1 MEFPVPQ
8 DPRVAKLL
16 KRTLARVRGEST
28 GFDDAEKEDLHAAF
42 LRFKV
47 PDSADI
53 HKDCCENEHA
63 GDDLDALLNFVGR
76 WVPPDEAISELARKI
91 TMYDYM
97 DFDEFLTFMTYYDEF
112 ERAEQ
117 ERIFKLY
124 DEDSSGNISARG
136 PICLRRIA
144 MVKKKKLNGGEN
156 GDDYKRVDTTTS
168 PVNADNFGLATLLSP
183 VTVDKFHEG
192 FFERHAL
199 HVARPSC
206 PGYYA
211 PLEDLSSPQR
221 LFKLME
227 DGTETPPTPTRV
239 DEVVR
244 LFNEGWSIQWLQ
256 PQHEHDALSTL
267 VATLE
272 SQFGCLVGVNAY
284 LTPAGAQGLAP
295 HWDDV
300 DVFVLQLGGSKAWS
314 LHRCCTDSPLEPE
327 QQTLPRYSSGDLAP
341 ESLSDAFMRPK
352 LLPGDLLYFPRGII
366 HHAPNKDSRM
376 MLTFEEA
383 MSELWEEDEEL
394 RKALPWKAL
403 TLAPP
408 NKLLSSAVAQQLRR
422 LADAVEAESS
432 EDTPGAVAAALG
444 ELGAEFVRHRMPPRQ
459 KEEVE
464 VSLVGLRSTVRLDI
478 SAIAL
483 LPVPGDIDDAA
494 ARLIHCASNMRK
506 NHMMNHPAG
515 ADAGHCFP
523 GNAEEAEPEE
533 AEEEDLEGD
542 EVLDP
547 ADPGQVLSGPV
558 VVALRHI
565 CSSEPKTLQEL
576 LQEAKV
582 PPERW
587 QEMMHEA
594 LGVVDK
600 NWDGE
605 LNFEELCCFLAV
617 YRGSEG
623 FTKEEVASLKEL
635 FDAEAVEVDNEK
647 PGRHELPPEPKLA
660 GKHLPSLLIQAFG
673 MQVADNVEELQQQLA
688 SGQGFRKTATND
700 SSESGS
706 ATISF
711 KEFLILA
718 RRTREM
724 EMMQLTKEMPGLLNT
739 PAKAGTGDFSSA
751 VTWSIETGIDLPRPF
766 EVLATKDGNGTISS
780 EELYQ
785 FLIGKEFTPLKKVVI
800 EILQETAAEALEHGE
815 GLDFN
820 QFFDF
825 LFVYRQRDGFA
836 RAEVDHFRKG
846 FDEYDADGSGSI
858 STLELSDIFRDFGY
872 RISVDTLHHY
882 IDKVDQDGSNQLDFR
897 EFLRLMRWHRESEL
911 EHYKQI
917 FSRSK
922 VTRDG
927 VEGIL
932 RKKLKAAIEELGAV
946 GDVKII
952 EVEVERLPKEA
963 LIDFDVFVDVVDAC
977 RLEFVKQEKK
987 KAGFTDEE
995 LERYTEAFQKFD
1007 RDGSGSI
1014 EGRELLKL
1022 LEAFK
1027 WEPRSKQEREVLMGR
1042 LNTARKRAREAE
1054 APKVSKDDSP
1064 EFGFWEFIQLAREL
1078 NTLHE
1083 KAKEQAM
1090 NQLME
1095 EVQFNQKEVNQLQRR
1110 LATGAVPPA
1119 GRGIIA
1125 DPSAWVGVAR
1135 PRHPAFSALRTFADE
1150 NQLRKSE
1157 QTFQESFAEARLCL
1171 DDAREPLDCMLLIDV
1186 IERAKQLDESDAG
1199 LSRELV
1205 RRLVRNTGVS
1215 LGPERKEALDARL
1228 DILEEE
1234 GKLKFHGFLKL
1245 MRWILDS
1252 DFGEINSHIQQQ
1264 GDKGKSTSSS
1274 GQA

>member
-1 MEFPVPQ
+1 
-8 DPRVAKLL
+8 
-16 KRTLARVRGEST
+16 
-28 GFDDAEKEDLHAAF
+28 
-42 LRFKV
+42 
-47 PDSADI
+47 
-53 HKDCCENEHA
+53 
-63 GDDLDALLNFVGR
+63 
-76 WVPPDEAISELARKI
+76 
-91 TMYDYM
+91 
-97 DFDEFLTFMTYYDEF
+97 
-112 ERAEQ
+112 
-117 ERIFKLY
+117 
-124 DEDSSGNISARG
+124 
-136 PICLRRIA
+136 

-227 DGTETPPTPTRV
+227 DGTVPLYRINMFRCTDGKTKETPPTPTRV

-366 HHAPNKDSRM
+366 HHAPNKDVSSPSVHLTISTFQRQTVYD
-376 MLTFEEA
+376 LVQKTFEEA

-587 QEMMHEA
+587 QEVCQLLTQLTA
-594 LGVVDK
+594 LG
-600 NWDGE
+600 
-605 LNFEELCCFLAV
+605 LASV
-617 YRGSEG
+617 EDPPSLP
-623 FTKEEVASLKEL
+623 KASS
-635 FDAEAVEVDNEK
+635 
-647 PGRHELPPEPKLA
+647 KLA
-660 GKHLPSLLIQAFG
+660 S
-673 MQVADNVEELQQQLA
+673 A
-688 SGQGFRKTATND
+688 SK
-700 SSESGS
+700 
-706 ATISF
+706 
-711 KEFLILA
+711 
-718 RRTREM
+718 RRR
-724 EMMQLTKEMPGLLNT
+724 
-739 PAKAGTGDFSSA
+739 
-751 VTWSIETGIDLPRPF
+751 I
-766 EVLATKDGNGTISS
+766 
-780 EELYQ
+780 
-785 FLIGKEFTPLKKVVI
+785 KK
-800 EILQETAAEALEHGE
+800 
-815 GLDFN
+815 
-820 QFFDF
+820 
-825 LFVYRQRDGFA
+825 
-836 RAEVDHFRKG
+836 
-846 FDEYDADGSGSI
+846 
-858 STLELSDIFRDFGY
+858 
-872 RISVDTLHHY
+872 
-882 IDKVDQDGSNQLDFR
+882 
-897 EFLRLMRWHRESEL
+897 
-911 EHYKQI
+911 
-917 FSRSK
+917 
-922 VTRDG
+922 
-927 VEGIL
+927 
-932 RKKLKAAIEELGAV
+932 
-946 GDVKII
+946 
-952 EVEVERLPKEA
+952 
-963 LIDFDVFVDVVDAC
+963 
-977 RLEFVKQEKK
+977 
-987 KAGFTDEE
+987 
-995 LERYTEAFQKFD
+995 
-1007 RDGSGSI
+1007 
-1014 EGRELLKL
+1014 
-1022 LEAFK
+1022 
-1027 WEPRSKQEREVLMGR
+1027 
-1042 LNTARKRAREAE
+1042 
-1054 APKVSKDDSP
+1054 
-1064 EFGFWEFIQLAREL
+1064 
-1078 NTLHE
+1078 
-1083 KAKEQAM
+1083 
-1090 NQLME
+1090 
-1095 EVQFNQKEVNQLQRR
+1095 
-1110 LATGAVPPA
+1110 
-1119 GRGIIA
+1119 
-1125 DPSAWVGVAR
+1125 
-1135 PRHPAFSALRTFADE
+1135 
-1150 NQLRKSE
+1150 
-1157 QTFQESFAEARLCL
+1157 
-1171 DDAREPLDCMLLIDV
+1171 
-1186 IERAKQLDESDAG
+1186 
-1199 LSRELV
+1199 
-1205 RRLVRNTGVS
+1205 
-1215 LGPERKEALDARL
+1215 
-1228 DILEEE
+1228 
-1234 GKLKFHGFLKL
+1234 
-1245 MRWILDS
+1245 
-1252 DFGEINSHIQQQ
+1252 
-1264 GDKGKSTSSS
+1264 
-1274 GQA
+1274 

>member
-1 MEFPVPQ
+1 MGIDDEFRFRKAHLEQAWLWESPLFRATARRALAPLPKIKHLSGSLKPEGLPPLPNPSEASTGRSATTPEVKKSGAAPRVLNHSASAPDMAKTWHGGTASSWARLEPLNEPQSETPKSQGSRKKKNKKSPKAQSDALGLEKELELEAAGSSEESMLALQEISFAAIQVSEVMSDLLSTADNMCQQLPDYISDVVFLREIGASATQITESLDAPMEKPTEEPYSDATLERAKRLAALSYELVEDIEMARDGYEEAANEKGYEVEHLNNVSQTTGLVIKELERLQGESWAAGVLAEILEEEKRASMAEGEDKEDEAVLQVVSADDCQVFDGE

-53 HKDCCENEHA
+53 HKD
-63 GDDLDALLNFVGR
+63 DLDALLNFVGR

-97 DFDEFLTFMTYYDEF
+97 DFDEFSTFMTYYDEF

-124 DEDSSGNISARG
+124 DEDSSGNIS
-136 PICLRRIA
+136 IHELRC
-144 MVKKKKLNGGEN
+144 
-156 GDDYKRVDTTTS
+156 
-168 PVNADNFGLATLLSP
+168 LLS
-183 VTVDKFHEG
+183 G
-192 FFERHAL
+192 L
-199 HVARPSC
+199 GMC
-206 PGYYA
+206 P
-211 PLEDLSSPQR
+211 
-221 LFKLME
+221 
-227 DGTETPPTPTRV
+227 
-239 DEVVR
+239 
-244 LFNEGWSIQWLQ
+244 
-256 PQHEHDALSTL
+256 
-267 VATLE
+267 
-272 SQFGCLVGVNAY
+272 
-284 LTPAGAQGLAP
+284 
-295 HWDDV
+295 
-300 DVFVLQLGGSKAWS
+300 
-314 LHRCCTDSPLEPE
+314 
-327 QQTLPRYSSGDLAP
+327 
-341 ESLSDAFMRPK
+341 
-352 LLPGDLLYFPRGII
+352 
-366 HHAPNKDSRM
+366 
-376 MLTFEEA
+376 
-383 MSELWEEDEEL
+383 L
-394 RKALPWKAL
+394 R
-403 TLAPP
+403 
-408 NKLLSSAVAQQLRR
+408 Q
-422 LADAVEAESS
+422 
-432 EDTPGAVAAALG
+432 
-444 ELGAEFVRHRMPPRQ
+444 
-459 KEEVE
+459 
-464 VSLVGLRSTVRLDI
+464 
-478 SAIAL
+478 
-483 LPVPGDIDDAA
+483 
-494 ARLIHCASNMRK
+494 
-506 NHMMNHPAG
+506 
-515 ADAGHCFP
+515 
-523 GNAEEAEPEE
+523 
-533 AEEEDLEGD
+533 
-542 EVLDP
+542 
-547 ADPGQVLSGPV
+547 
-558 VVALRHI
+558 
-565 CSSEPKTLQEL
+565 
-576 LQEAKV
+576 
-582 PPERW
+582 
-587 QEMMHEA
+587 MMHEA

-751 VTWSIETGIDLPRPF
+751 D
-766 EVLATKDGNGTISS
+766 ADGSGTISS

-1083 KAKEQAM
+1083 KVEAKEQAM

-1095 EVQFNQKEVNQLQRR
+1095 EVQFNQKEVNQFHEVFLHWYH
-1110 LATGAVPPA
+1110 V
-1119 GRGIIA
+1119 
-1125 DPSAWVGVAR
+1125 DD
-1135 PRHPAFSALRTFADE
+1135 DE
-1150 NQLRKSE
+1150 
-1157 QTFQESFAEARLCL
+1157 
-1171 DDAREPLDCMLLIDV
+1171 DV

>member
-1 MEFPVPQ
+1 MCP
-8 DPRVAKLL
+8 
-16 KRTLARVRGEST
+16 
-28 GFDDAEKEDLHAAF
+28 
-42 LRFKV
+42 LR
-47 PDSADI
+47 
-53 HKDCCENEHA
+53 
-63 GDDLDALLNFVGR
+63 
-76 WVPPDEAISELARKI
+76 
-91 TMYDYM
+91 
-97 DFDEFLTFMTYYDEF
+97 
-112 ERAEQ
+112 Q
-117 ERIFKLY
+117 
-124 DEDSSGNISARG
+124 
-136 PICLRRIA
+136 
-144 MVKKKKLNGGEN
+144 
-156 GDDYKRVDTTTS
+156 
-168 PVNADNFGLATLLSP
+168 
-183 VTVDKFHEG
+183 
-192 FFERHAL
+192 
-199 HVARPSC
+199 
-206 PGYYA
+206 
-211 PLEDLSSPQR
+211 
-221 LFKLME
+221 
-227 DGTETPPTPTRV
+227 
-239 DEVVR
+239 
-244 LFNEGWSIQWLQ
+244 
-256 PQHEHDALSTL
+256 
-267 VATLE
+267 
-272 SQFGCLVGVNAY
+272 
-284 LTPAGAQGLAP
+284 
-295 HWDDV
+295 
-300 DVFVLQLGGSKAWS
+300 
-314 LHRCCTDSPLEPE
+314 
-327 QQTLPRYSSGDLAP
+327 
-341 ESLSDAFMRPK
+341 
-352 LLPGDLLYFPRGII
+352 
-366 HHAPNKDSRM
+366 
-376 MLTFEEA
+376 
-383 MSELWEEDEEL
+383 
-394 RKALPWKAL
+394 
-403 TLAPP
+403 
-408 NKLLSSAVAQQLRR
+408 
-422 LADAVEAESS
+422 
-432 EDTPGAVAAALG
+432 
-444 ELGAEFVRHRMPPRQ
+444 
-459 KEEVE
+459 
-464 VSLVGLRSTVRLDI
+464 
-478 SAIAL
+478 
-483 LPVPGDIDDAA
+483 
-494 ARLIHCASNMRK
+494 
-506 NHMMNHPAG
+506 
-515 ADAGHCFP
+515 
-523 GNAEEAEPEE
+523 
-533 AEEEDLEGD
+533 
-542 EVLDP
+542 
-547 ADPGQVLSGPV
+547 
-558 VVALRHI
+558 
-565 CSSEPKTLQEL
+565 
-576 LQEAKV
+576 
-582 PPERW
+582 
-587 QEMMHEA
+587 MMHEA

-751 VTWSIETGIDLPRPF
+751 D
-766 EVLATKDGNGTISS
+766 ADGNGTISS

-1095 EVQFNQKEVNQLQRR
+1095 EVQFNQKEVNQFHEVFLHWYH
-1110 LATGAVPPA
+1110 V
-1119 GRGIIA
+1119 
-1125 DPSAWVGVAR
+1125 DD
-1135 PRHPAFSALRTFADE
+1135 DE
-1150 NQLRKSE
+1150 
-1157 QTFQESFAEARLCL
+1157 
-1171 DDAREPLDCMLLIDV
+1171 DV